1 MATRRRPS
9 EPRPPAARGW
19 AVTRRVTL
27 PPAANDN
34 RLPPGLRAL
43 RVVVLAAAL
52 AGAAW
57 LLASAF

>member
-9 EPRPPAARGW
+9 EPREPTPRGW
-19 AVTRRVTL
+19 AVARRLAL

-43 RVVVLAAAL
+43 RAVALAAAL
-52 AGAAW
+52 AACAW
-57 LLASAF
+57 VVAEIL